1 MQPFQHELL
10 FPTVPERMRD
20 QAMFHFL
27 LDLLT
32 PFFFSLRIEGQKQ
45 AWVSKRFPLHTVT
58 LNPHKVTF
66 WKCFKADVL
75 SQEI

>member
-10 FPTVPERMRD
+10 FPTFRERMKQ

-32 PFFFSLRIEGQKQ
+32 PFFFFFQNGGAK
-45 AWVSKRFPLHTVT
+45 AGMVSKTFPLHTVT
-58 LNPHKVTF
+58 LNPQKVTL

>member
-10 FPTVPERMRD
+10 FPTFRERMKQ

-32 PFFFSLRIEGQKQ
+32 PFFFFSRTEGQKQ
-45 AWVSKRFPLHTVT
+45 AWVSKTFPLHTVT
-58 LNPHKVTF
+58 LNPQKVTL